1 MKTLLAFSCVALAA
15 LAAVFA
21 WHSVRPHNF
30 QGASAFVSGSPSSQ
44 QQQVESP
51 SSQQAITSPS
61 TANQPAETERRLG
74 PFSISGNSYTV
85 VLHLKPRQPGE
96 TQETGDTVAAMEI
109 QDFSGAVQ
117 YQRSFPYQEKNDS
130 FSDAWFASAI
140 PLVGTNGSGLLVRY
154 SFDSEP
160 SAPEEDSRD
169 WWQVFGVVAGKLK
182 PFGAPLYADKPIG
195 WDHSGK
201 SSDYKSA
208 GPLGS
213 AADEIQFPVWTGHFR
228 LIYPVRV
235 DWTDGTLSPVQPC
248 PASTPTRDP
257 APSTGQ
263 SGTGNQ
269 SLSVAAVATQSSPCE
284 YKVLA
289 DNNRRV
295 SDTTFV
301 TLCSAPSSNCFNAA
315 KVVVKPN
322 SEVLL
327 LLARVNAKW
336 NPGVAS
342 GPSGPIKSPGDAMND
357 SGGVG
362 LDPGSDIWLKVR
374 IDGKEGW
381 MHGEED
387 FAAFGFPEDE

>member
-1 MKTLLAFSCVALAA
+1 MKTPLAFACVALAA
-15 LAAVFA
+15 LGAMFS
-21 WHSVRPHNF
+21 WHSIRPHNF
-30 QGASAFVSGSPSSQ
+30 QGASASVSGSPASQRQQVKSPSSQ
-44 QQQVESP
+44 QGV
-51 SSQQAITSPS
+51 AS
-61 TANQPAETERRLG
+61 TANQPAETQRRLG

-109 QDFSGAVQ
+109 QDASGAVQ
-117 YQRSFPYQEKNDS
+117 YQRRFPYQEKNDS

-160 SAPEEDSRD
+160 SAPEEDSPD
-169 WWQVFGVVAGKLK
+169 WWQIFGVVAGKLK
-182 PFGAPLYADKPIG
+182 PFSAPLYVDKPIG
-195 WDHSGK
+195 WDRSGK

-248 PASTPTRDP
+248 PASTPTRDLS
-257 APSTGQ
+257 PSADQ
-263 SGTGNQ
+263 SGAGSK
-269 SLSVAAVATQSSPCE
+269 SLSVAAVAIQSSPCE
-284 YKVLA
+284 FKVLP
-289 DNNRRV
+289 DNNHQVR
-295 SDTTFV
+295 DTTFV
-301 TLCSAPSSNCFNAA
+301 TLCSAPSSNCPNAGR
-315 KVVVKPN
+315 VVVKSN
-322 SEVLL
+322 SEVAL
-327 LLARVNAKW
+327 LLARVNARW
-336 NPGVAS
+336 IPCLAS
-342 GPSGPIKSPGDAMND
+342 DPSDPVKSPGDAMND

-362 LDPGSDIWLKVR
+362 LDRSSDIWLKVR

-387 FAAFGFPEDE
+387 FAAFGFPQDE